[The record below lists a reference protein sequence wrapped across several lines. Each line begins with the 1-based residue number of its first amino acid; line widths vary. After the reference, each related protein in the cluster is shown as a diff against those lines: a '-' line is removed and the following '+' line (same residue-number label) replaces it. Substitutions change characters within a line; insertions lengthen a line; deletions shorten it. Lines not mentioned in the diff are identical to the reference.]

1 MACGRVARGSGR
13 KEEVWLHV
21 ARLRFF
27 CRRAKCQVPVHELLT
42 LLAEP
47 PATLSR
53 STTATICSMFIPV
66 LSHACS
72 TAFSVCMQLLMKLPK
87 MEKTRITYS
96 WYGDLVPGKGPFSN

>member
-1 MACGRVARGSGR
+1 MVARC
-13 KEEVWLHV
+13 
-21 ARLRFF
+21 APQIF
-27 CRRAKCQVPVHELLT
+27 CRRAKCQAPGDGLLT

-53 STTATICSMFIPV
+53 LTTATICSMFIPV

-87 MEKTRITYS
+87 MEKKKRITYT
-96 WYGDLVPGKGPFSN
+96 